1 MSVGLLLLLAACIDY
16 APKGVVA
23 GTAPEAS
30 IEAPREG
37 TRGGRS
43 AVLAGVFPPAEVC
56 NGLDDDA
63 DGEVDEGFADTDHDG
78 VVDCMDS
85 ECEADGYKALPLD
98 DPYACTPGG
107 GVTVT
112 GEIGLQ
118 ELWGYRDEM
127 EDNHAGCASLV
138 AADLEGDGS
147 VELVCGETYGQ
158 LLVFDA
164 MTGSL
169 LTSFGDAE
177 GAYGVAVLDADGDG
191 ALEVYSS
198 DRYGGYHGYDAIT
211 GAEVWTSVVPP
222 SGLAPRDIGDL
233 GVVVRLSSHGQEP
246 ALVGKEAA
254 ASLHDGTA
262 VTSLTFDHDGKVAPF
277 AADIDLDGEIDLL
290 MAGYRFDEDGN
301 VVFAPAER
309 PHQNAH
315 YTQVIQADADEEGEV
330 LFTNSDG
337 WSLVD
342 TDGTEL
348 GDGLWPSAVNV
359 WSGPPCTT
367 SDADGTRFFV
377 AQAYPWVE
385 SRSVS
390 GAVRWTV
397 EVRDSS
403 EYEGC
408 VAFDFTGDG
417 HDDVAFQDEEV
428 LRIVDGVTG
437 AVVASAPAPSVTANE
452 GLMVVDLEG
461 DGTVEL
467 VWHSYSDTAR
477 DGANVDVVLET
488 HAIKVF
494 RVTGITADI
503 ANHWPLESWTGTEL
517 NPDLTIP
524 RTQRPSWLT
533 TCAGPAQPEIR
544 LWGSDLVPSV
554 VDACTAGCENGPVTL
569 ALGVENWG
577 PLELETGTT
586 VAVYRESDR
595 LLLGVAVLP
604 DWVDDATV
612 SAGFPLTVP
621 LADAQEGLLLVAGD
635 DGSGLLSA
643 DDPDTS
649 NNTVSWRFNR
659 CD

>member
-1 MSVGLLLLLAACIDY
+1 
-16 APKGVVA
+16 
-23 GTAPEAS
+23 
-30 IEAPREG
+30 
-37 TRGGRS
+37 
-43 AVLAGVFPPAEVC
+43 
-56 NGLDDDA
+56 
-63 DGEVDEGFADTDHDG
+63 
-78 VVDCMDS
+78 MDS

-118 ELWGYRDEM
+118 ELWGYRDEI
-127 EDNHAGCASLV
+127 EDHHEGCASVV
-138 AADLEGDGS
+138 AADLEGDGP
-147 VELVCGETYGQ
+147 VELVCGGLSGQ
-158 LLVFDA
+158 LHVFDA
-164 MTGSL
+164 VTGTL
-169 LTSFGDAE
+169 LRSFGNSE
-177 GAYGVAVLDADGDG
+177 GRFGVALLDADGDG
-191 ALEVYSS
+191 AVEVYSS

-211 GAEVWTSVVPP
+211 GAEVWASADSP
-222 SGLAPRDIGDL
+222 SGVTSGYIGDL
-233 GVVVRLSSHGQEP
+233 GVVVRLAGEGGEP
-246 ALVGKEAA
+246 ALVGRETVS
-254 ASLHDGTA
+254 SLGDGTTLTA
-262 VTSLTFDHDGKVAPF
+262 LTFDHDGKVAPF
-277 AADIDLDGEIDLL
+277 AADIDLDGEIDFL
-290 MAGYRFDEDGN
+290 MAGYRFDEDGT

-348 GDGLWPSAVNV
+348 ADGLWPSAVNV

-377 AQAYPWVE
+377 AQAFPWVE

-397 EVRDSS
+397 EVHDSS

-437 AVVASAPAPSVTANE
+437 AVVASAPAPSATANE
-452 GLMVVDLEG
+452 GLMVVDLDG

-467 VWHSYSDTAR
+467 VWHAT
-477 DGANVDVVLET
+477 VDRFGDVT
-488 HAIKVF
+488 TDAIKVF